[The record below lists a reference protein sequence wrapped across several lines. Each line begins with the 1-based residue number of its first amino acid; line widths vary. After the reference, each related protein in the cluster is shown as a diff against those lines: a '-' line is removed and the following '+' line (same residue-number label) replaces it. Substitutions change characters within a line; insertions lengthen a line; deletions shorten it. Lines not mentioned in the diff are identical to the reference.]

1 MQYLSRCDEVVF
13 MEEGH
18 ILDQGE
24 HFELMNK
31 NEQYSTL
38 INTFL
43 KEQGQGSEEGSVDS
57 DTETLVDTMLV
68 LATEVL

>member
-1 MQYLSRCDEVVF
+1 

-24 HFELMNK
+24 HFELMNR

-38 INTFL
+38 INTFM
-43 KEQGQGSEEGSVDS
+43 KEQGQGSEEESVDS
-57 DTETLVDTMLV
+57 DTETLVDTNMMSV
-68 LATEVL
+68 LAMESL

>member
-1 MQYLSRCDEVVF
+1 

-43 KEQGQGSEEGSVDS
+43 KEQGQESAEGSVDS

-68 LATEVL
+68 LATELF